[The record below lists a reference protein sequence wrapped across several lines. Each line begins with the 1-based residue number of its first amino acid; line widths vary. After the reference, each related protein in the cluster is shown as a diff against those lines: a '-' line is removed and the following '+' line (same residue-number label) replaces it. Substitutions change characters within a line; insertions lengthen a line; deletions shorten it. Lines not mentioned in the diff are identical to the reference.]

1 MSEINLALTARN
13 IRENIVNCI
22 GSLGVGHIGG
32 SLSIADLL
40 AVLYGKHLK
49 YDPKNPKMEG
59 RDRLVCS
66 KGHAGPAIY
75 AVLAEF
81 GFFDKAV
88 LETLNQGGTTLPSHC
103 DMNKTP
109 GVDMTAGSLGQG
121 FSCAVGCALGSKLR
135 KDGATIYAIIGD
147 GESQEGQIWEAGMYA
162 SHAKLDNLIAFTD
175 YNKMQLDDYTANIND
190 LDPLDKKWEAFGWT
204 VVGCE
209 NGNDMKQMVD
219 ALTLAKTLSGKGK
232 PVVVLMKTEMGYG
245 VDFMQGTNKYHGV
258 APSNDELER
267 ALAQLNETLGDY

>member
-1 MSEINLALTARN
+1 MSNLNLKETARN

-32 SLSIADLL
+32 CLSIADLL
-40 AVLYGKHLK
+40 AVLYGKHLN
-49 YDPKNPKMEG
+49 YNPENPKMEG
-59 RDRLVCS
+59 RDRLICS

-81 GFFDKAV
+81 GFFPKSI

-121 FSCAVGCALGSKLR
+121 FSCAVGCAIGSRLR

-147 GESQEGQIWEAGMYA
+147 GESQEGQIWEAAMYA
-162 SHAKLDNLIAFTD
+162 GHAKLDNLIAFTD
-175 YNKMQLDDYTANIND
+175 YNKMQLDNFTANIND
-190 LDPLDKKWEAFGWT
+190 LDPLDKKWEAFGWK
-204 VVGCE
+204 VFVID
-209 NGNDMKQMVD
+209 GNDVD
-219 ALTLAKTLSGKGK
+219 AIDNAIIEAKAYRGKPKMIIMNTVKGKGVSYCEAALVGSHSMTIT
-232 PVVVLMKTEMGYG
+232 PEMR
-245 VDFMQGTNKYHGV
+245 VQGIKEIRG
-258 APSNDELER
+258 E
-267 ALAQLNETLGDY
+267 